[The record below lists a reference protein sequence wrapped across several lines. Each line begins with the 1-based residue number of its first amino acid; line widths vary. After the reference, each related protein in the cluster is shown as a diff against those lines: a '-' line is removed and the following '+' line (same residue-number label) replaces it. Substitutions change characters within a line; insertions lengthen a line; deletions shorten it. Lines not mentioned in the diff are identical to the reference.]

1 MKNSLLILIAAV
13 SLISSCNLIEGKR
26 IKGNG
31 VLKTEER
38 SVDSFTGVASHGSFD
53 VIVANGSAA
62 VKIEAE
68 ENVLPYI
75 ETIVENGILHIRTK
89 DGFWLS
95 TKLDGKIYVTAP
107 LLNSI
112 KSFGSGNITGAS
124 KLSSPDKIELKVTGS
139 ADINLDVNTPDVS
152 GEITGSGNMKLTGE
166 TKKFSATI
174 AGSGD
179 VKAYDLKSEE
189 TIIKISGSGSADV
202 YASVKL
208 DVRVAGSGDVN
219 YKGGGQVSSNIA
231 GSGTVKK
238 VD

>member
-1 MKNSLLILIAAV
+1 MKNTLFILLAFTGILT
-13 SLISSCNLIEGKR
+13 SCNIIEGKR

-31 VLKTEER
+31 HMKMEER
-38 SVDSFTGVASHGSFD
+38 TVPSFTGVASHGSFD
-53 VIVANGSAA
+53 VIVSNGAA
-62 VKIEAE
+62 GLKLEAE
-68 ENVLPYI
+68 ENILPYI
-75 ETIVENGILHIRTK
+75 ETSVENGVLHIRTK
-89 DGFWLS
+89 DGYWLS

-107 LLNSI
+107 VLTSV
-112 KSFGSGNITGAS
+112 KSYGSGNITGKSRISA
-124 KLSSPDKIELKVTGS
+124 LERLELKVTGS
-139 ADINLDVNTPDVS
+139 ADIDLDVDAPEVE
-152 GEITGSGNMKLTGE
+152 GEITGSGNMKLMGE
-166 TKKFSATI
+166 TKKFKATI

-189 TIIKISGSGSADV
+189 TTIKISGSGSADV
-202 YASVKL
+202 FASVKL